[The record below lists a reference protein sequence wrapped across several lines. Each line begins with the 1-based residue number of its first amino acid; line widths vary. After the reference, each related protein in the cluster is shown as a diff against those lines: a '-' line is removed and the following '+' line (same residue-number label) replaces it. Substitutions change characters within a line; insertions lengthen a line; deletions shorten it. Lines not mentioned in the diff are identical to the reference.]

1 MKRHTSESTVED
13 RELATA
19 ILRYYIGEVEDL
31 GAHTV
36 QHFSNFTQ
44 MLDDSFFLFATH
56 RSGSF
61 MHSIVIFFVA
71 ARFLDLHLP
80 LSTGNTYLY
89 KNSYYVSTC

>member
-56 RSGSF
+56 RSVSF
-61 MHSIVIFFVA
+61 MDLIVIYFAA

>member
-56 RSGSF
+56 RSGCF